1 MRFEVNVPA
10 RVPPEDL
17 QSHLLDPE
25 VLDELSAG
33 PTVRIALLSL
43 RRDEESAV
51 RLTRW
56 RFVAPLPAVATR
68 FIRAD
73 RLSWVEEADIDLARC
88 ATHFDVRPD
97 HYAEILDVAASA
109 EIVPDGEGGSVRTV
123 EVELNVH
130 LPIVGQRVEKVLADG
145 LRDHFTR
152 ETAVAARL
160 AQGASGG

>member
-1 MRFEVNVPA
+1 MKLELSLPA
-10 RVPPEDL
+10 PVPPEAL
-17 QSHLLDPE
+17 QAHLLDPE

-43 RRDEESAV
+43 QRSAESAL

-73 RLSWVEEADIDLARC
+73 RLSWVEEADIDLIRC
-88 ATHFDVRPD
+88 VTDFAVRPD

-109 EIVPDGEGGSVRTV
+109 EIVPDGESRSVRTV
-123 EVELNVH
+123 EVELQVH
-130 LPIVGQRVEKVLADG
+130 LPIVGQRVERVLADG
-145 LRDHFTR
+145 LRDHFTK
-152 ETAVAARL
+152 ETAIAARL
-160 AQGASGG
+160 ARLDTQP

>member
-1 MRFEVNVPA
+1 MRFEVQLHAP
-10 RVPPEDL
+10 VPPEDL
-17 QSHLLDPE
+17 QAHLLDPE

-43 RRDEESAV
+43 RRSDQQVV

-56 RFVAPLPAVATR
+56 RFVAPLPQVATR

-88 ATHFDVRPD
+88 VTDFVVRPD
-97 HYAEILDVAASA
+97 HYAEILEVKASA
-109 EIVPDGEGGSVRTV
+109 QIVPDGEGSSMRTV
-123 EVELNVH
+123 EVDLQVH

-145 LRDHFTR
+145 LRDHFAR
-152 ETAVAARL
+152 ETVIAARL
-160 AQGASGG
+160 AQGAYGG